1 MGKATK
7 KAARAAT
14 QQAGL
19 PKAERR
25 AQDKLSKEKAND
37 DKQRQ
42 RLGDSYEH
50 TKDGLLEERQRRRC
64 NAAVN

>member
-1 MGKATK
+1 MGKAVK
-7 KAARAAT
+7 KAAAT
-14 QQAGL
+14 KQADL
-19 PKAERR
+19 SKAEGR

-42 RLGDSYEH
+42 RPGGSYEH
-50 TKDGLLEERQRRRC
+50 TKGGLLEERQRRRC